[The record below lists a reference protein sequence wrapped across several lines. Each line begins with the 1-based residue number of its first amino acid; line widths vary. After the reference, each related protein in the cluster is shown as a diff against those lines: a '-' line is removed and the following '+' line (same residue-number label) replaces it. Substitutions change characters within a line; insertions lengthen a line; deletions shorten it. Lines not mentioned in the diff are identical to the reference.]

1 MSSSVW
7 AVVPA
12 AGSGSRM
19 AAEVPKQYLLVNGIP
34 ILEHTLRAL
43 LACPDI
49 RGLVVVLDPS
59 DRRADSVESLSDPR
73 VFRAAGGS
81 ERADSVLSG
90 LHAVAPY
97 ARPDDWVLVH
107 DAARPCISV
116 AVLRDLIDHT
126 LERGVGTVLAQA
138 STDTLKRVSS
148 GDRVNETLDRRVI
161 WRAQTPQMFRLGELE
176 TALSS
181 ALTDQLPI
189 TDESMAMEL
198 SGFPVSIIEGP
209 STNIKVTLPVDLE
222 FAEIILRRMAEEVR
236 S

>member
-1 MSSSVW
+1 
-7 AVVPA
+7 
-12 AGSGSRM
+12 M
-19 AAEVPKQYLLVNGIP
+19 AAEVPKQYLLINGVP
-34 ILEHTLRAL
+34 ILEHTLSAL

-59 DRRADSVESLSDPR
+59 DPHADSIDSLSDPR
-73 VFRAAGGS
+73 VSKAAGGN

-90 LHAVAPY
+90 LKAIAPY
-97 ARPDDWVLVH
+97 ASSDDWVLVH

-116 AVLRDLIDHT
+116 SVLQRLIDHT
-126 LERGVGTVLAQA
+126 LDGGVGTVLAQA

-148 GDRVNETLDRRVI
+148 SMRVDESLDRRVV
-161 WRAQTPQMFRLGELE
+161 WRAQTPQIFRFSELD

-181 ALTDQLPI
+181 ALSGQLPI

-198 SGFPVSIIEGP
+198 SGFPVSILEGP

-222 FAEIILRRMAEEVR
+222 FAEIILRRMAEEVG